1 MGIKWTD
8 EQIGALL
15 KKAKDMYEI
24 DIPLA
29 TEIRHLNHFIFEM
42 NTFST
47 GNDSFK
53 FKVEHVVFSWFHRGR
68 EKSEDIEVPEEVA
81 WKVYHEARAM
91 LDTKC
96 NRLTDMLGLNKR
108 TIKK

>member
-8 EQIGALL
+8 EQINALL
-15 KKAKDMYEI
+15 RKAKEMYEI

-29 TEIRHLNHFIFEM
+29 TEIRHLNHFVFEM
-42 NTFST
+42 STFST
-47 GNDSFK
+47 GDDSFK
-53 FKVEHVVFSWFHRGR
+53 FKVKHIAFAWFHKGR
-68 EKSEDIEVPEEVA
+68 EKSEEIEIPEEVA
-81 WKVYHEARAM
+81 WKVFHEARAI